1 MYMFTSVHHEHVEVR
16 NTSGWEENFLKH
28 HLQVEHLHLQ
38 VEYIFVKKTFI
49 T

>member
-28 HLQVEHLHLQ
+28 NNNFKLKTCLS
-38 VEYIFVKKTFI
+38 KKFSKSS
-49 T
+49 